1 MSAHM
6 DNLLSTGIHEQ
17 VETTL
22 GRNSP
27 RSQSGMSWHP
37 PFNSIVSSTGIREQV
52 NETNPVHKW
61 PHLHGGTLWH
71 HQTLHTIATKLG
83 TYDPADTPAESGQPP
98 DNDNDSIWSTLSV
111 QSARGNLMATPL
123 QRNVR

>member
-22 GRNSP
+22 GRKSP
-27 RSQSGMSWHP
+27 RSQSGMSWHQ

-52 NETNPVHKW
+52 NETNPVHK
-61 PHLHGGTLWH
+61 
-71 HQTLHTIATKLG
+71 
-83 TYDPADTPAESGQPP
+83 
-98 DNDNDSIWSTLSV
+98 
-111 QSARGNLMATPL
+111 
-123 QRNVR
+123 